1 MPDLMDDIES
11 DSLFENQFEQIRIA
25 LLRFIISLTSCRT
38 VSDDLVQETFMTL
51 WKKRDSFE
59 PGSNF
64 KAWAFQTAFNLVRNY
79 RRTMARNLEQTMPSE
94 KIMGLI
100 RDKYMQQES
109 FWEAES
115 KFLPECLQQL
125 PEKQQQLITRRYIG
139 KVSLQNLAPEW
150 ELSPNALSQLLFRI
164 KKSLKKCV
172 QSKQNNRSQRGE
184 S

>member
-1 MPDLMDDIES
+1 MNEREDDNI
-11 DSLFENQFEQIRIA
+11 FENQFEQIRIS

-38 VSDDLVQETFMTL
+38 ASDDLVQETFMTL
-51 WKKRDSFE
+51 WKKRESYE

-79 RRTMARNLEQTMPSE
+79 RRSNSRSIEQSMPSE

-100 RDKYMQQES
+100 RDKYIQSES
-109 FWEAES
+109 VWESES
-115 KFLPECLQQL
+115 RFLPECLQQL
-125 PEKQQQLITRRYIG
+125 PEKQQQLVTRRYIG
-139 KVSLQNLAPEW
+139 KVSLENLAPEW
-150 ELSPNALSQLLFRI
+150 DLNPNALSQLLFRI

-172 QSKQNNRSQRGE
+172 QAKQLNAGVE